1 MFSGSIVALVT
12 PMDSSGEV
20 DYASLKNLV
29 DFHVDAGTDAIVSV
43 GTTGE
48 SATVTVEEHIKIVL
62 KTLEFADG
70 RIPVIAGTGANATHE
85 AITFSKM
92 FAGSGIAGCLSVVP
106 YYNKPSQEGL
116 YQHFKAISESSELP
130 QILYNVPGRTVAD
143 MLPETVA
150 RLSEFENIIGIKDAT
165 GDLDRVRLHRE
176 LCGEDFILLSG
187 DDLTGLDFVAA
198 GGHGVI
204 SVTNNIAAAQM
215 AKMIKLALA
224 GEMDEA
230 RSINEKIM
238 PLHTDLFVE
247 ANPIPV
253 KWALHEMGLIA
264 DGTLRLPLTILDVKL
279 QPKVKQ
285 ALLDAGVL

>member
-29 DFHVDAGTDAIVSV
+29 DFHVDSGTDAIVSV

-70 RIPVIAGTGANATHE
+70 RIPVIAGTGGNATHE

-116 YQHFKAISESSELP
+116 FQHFKAISESSELP
-130 QILYNVPGRTVAD
+130 QILYNVPGRTITD

-150 RLSEFENIIGIKDAT
+150 RLSAFENIVGIKDAT
-165 GDLDRVRLHRE
+165 GDLSRVKLHRE

-187 DDLTGLDFVAA
+187 DDLTGLDFIEQ

-215 AKMIKLALA
+215 AKMVKLALA
-224 GEMDEA
+224 GEFDEA
-230 RSINEKIM
+230 RSINESLM
-238 PLHTDLFVE
+238 PLHKDLFVE

-253 KWALHEMGLIA
+253 KWAMHEMGMIA
-264 DGTLRLPLTILDVKL
+264 DGTLRLPLTTLNAAL

-285 ALLDAGVL
+285 ALLDAGVM

>member
-12 PMDSSGEV
+12 PMDNYGEI
-20 DYASLKNLV
+20 DYTSLRNLV
-29 DFHVDAGTDAIVSV
+29 NFHVDAGTNAIVSV

-70 RIPVIAGTGANATHE
+70 RIQIIAGTGGNATHE

-130 QILYNVPGRTVAD
+130 QILYNVPSRTVTD
-143 MLPETVA
+143 MSPETVA
-150 RLSEFENIIGIKDAT
+150 LLSEFKNIVGIKDAT
-165 GDLDRVRLHRE
+165 GDLERVRIHRE
-176 LCGEDFILLSG
+176 FCGEDFILLSG
-187 DDLTGLDFVAA
+187 DDLTGIEFIAR
-198 GGHGVI
+198 GGDGII
-204 SVTNNIAAAQM
+204 SVSNNIAAVQM
-215 AKMIKLALA
+215 AKMVKLAMS
-224 GEMDEA
+224 GELDEA
-230 RSINEKIM
+230 RSINEKLV
-238 PLHTDLFVE
+238 PLHKDLFVE

-253 KWALHEMGLIA
+253 KWALHEMGLIVN
-264 DGTLRLPLTILDVKL
+264 GTLRLPLTTLNIAL
-279 QPKVKQ
+279 QPTVRQ
-285 ALLDAGVL
+285 ALLDAGIL

>member
-29 DFHVDAGTDAIVSV
+29 DFHVNAGTDAIVSV

-70 RIPVIAGTGANATHE
+70 RIPVIAGTGGNATHE

-130 QILYNVPGRTVAD
+130 LILYNVPGRTITD

-150 RLSEFENIIGIKDAT
+150 RLSEFENIVGIKDAT
-165 GDLDRVRLHRE
+165 GDLSRVKLHRE

-187 DDLTGLDFVAA
+187 DDLTSLEFIEL
-198 GGHGVI
+198 GGHGFI

-215 AKMIKLALA
+215 AKMVKLALA
-224 GEMDEA
+224 GEIEEA
-230 RSINEKIM
+230 RSINESLM
-238 PLHTDLFVE
+238 PLHKDLFVE

-253 KWALHEMGLIA
+253 KWAMHQMGMIA
-264 DGTLRLPLTILDVKL
+264 DGTLRLPLTTLNQAL

-285 ALLDAGVL
+285 ALLDAGVM

>member
-12 PMDSSGEV
+12 PMDRFGEV
-20 DYASLKNLV
+20 DYESLERLV
-29 DFHVDAGTDAIVSV
+29 DLHVKSGTNGIVSV

-92 FAGSGIAGCLSVVP
+92 FAGSGVAGCLSVVP

-116 YQHFKAISESSELP
+116 FQHFSAIAESTDLP

-143 MLPETVA
+143 LQPETVA
-150 RLSEFENIIGIKDAT
+150 RLSKFENIVGLKDAT
-165 GDLDRVRLHRE
+165 GDLSRVAKHRE
-176 LCGEDFILLSG
+176 LCGEEFILLSG
-187 DDLTGLDFVAA
+187 DDATSLEFIAA
-198 GGHGVI
+198 GGNGII
-204 SVTNNIAAAQM
+204 SVTNNIAPAAM
-215 AKMIKLALA
+215 SELVHLALEGKLEQA
-224 GEMDEA
+224 QA
-230 RSINEKIM
+230 INQQLLT
-238 PLHTDLFVE
+238 LHRDLFVE

-253 KWALHEMGLIA
+253 NGH
-264 DGTLRLPLTILDVKL
+264 
-279 QPKVKQ
+279 
-285 ALLDAGVL
+285 

>member
-29 DFHVDAGTDAIVSV
+29 DFHVSAGTDAIVSV

-70 RIPVIAGTGANATHE
+70 RIPVIAGTGGNATHE

-116 YQHFKAISESSELP
+116 FQHFKAISESSELP
-130 QILYNVPGRTVAD
+130 LILYNVPGRTITD

-150 RLSEFENIIGIKDAT
+150 RLSEFENIVGIKDAT
-165 GDLDRVRLHRE
+165 GDLSRVKLHRE

-187 DDLTGLDFVAA
+187 DDLTSLEFIEL
-198 GGHGVI
+198 GGHGFI

-215 AKMIKLALA
+215 AKMVKLALA
-224 GEMDEA
+224 GEIEEA
-230 RSINEKIM
+230 RSINESLM
-238 PLHTDLFVE
+238 PLHKDLFVE

-253 KWALHEMGLIA
+253 KWAMHQMGMIA
-264 DGTLRLPLTILDVKL
+264 DGTLRLPLTTLNQAL

-285 ALLDAGVL
+285 ALLDAGVM